1 MSETVFEVIRPDSLR
16 RCGAGQAVVEARLGP
31 VPGTSFAKILSI
43 STTATASLTDVFK
56 GEARYGGRVSFCV
69 IYADEEG
76 RTEAVE
82 YAADFTDKVVAD
94 SIENGMRAMIS
105 SHILDTDTVSVA
117 PEEVKIAAVVEVFV
131 DGLVSG
137 EIRFVAST
145 AEGVYNKSEEVEF
158 SRLSAHGDDS
168 FVINDDV
175 KMGRVERILSVSATP
190 VTRKISCGID
200 TVMFDCLLHAN
211 VIYLTDDGVLRQLS
225 HTTPFVQETAAGGA
239 KSDDVAMGEVRIK
252 HVRAELT
259 GNENIRIDYSLS
271 AQFFAFGE
279 ELAMPVTS
287 VFSVGHSLV
296 SEGEDVALT
305 RMKGIICFDDRVE
318 GSATLDVS
326 MPAADVVLSSSG
338 TGMSVSSSTVVGD
351 KIVVEGVAG
360 VNVVY
365 YNASVNTKNAVS
377 VELPFSLTFPTRCEE
392 GDSVVTTGRI
402 TNVSVKIRRGNEMD
416 IRAEIALSAQVSSE
430 VKRHFV
436 TGLELGEPRPL
447 PTTAFSIY
455 VARTEEDLWDLARA
469 LDCDPEQIKT
479 QNPDLTLPL
488 AGGERV
494 IVYRGNI

>member
-16 RCGAGQAVVEARLGP
+16 RCGTGQAVVEARLAP
-31 VPGTSFAKILSI
+31 VAGTSFAKILSI

-56 GEARYGGRVSFCV
+56 GEARYGGRVNFCV

-82 YAADFTDKVVAD
+82 YAADFTDKVLAD
-94 SIENGMRAMIS
+94 SIENGMRAMVS

-131 DGLVSG
+131 DGLVSS
-137 EIRFVAST
+137 EIRFVAAT
-145 AEGVYNKSEEVEF
+145 AEGVYNRNEEIEY
-158 SRLSAHGDDS
+158 SCLTSHGDDS

-175 KMGRVERILSVSATP
+175 KMGRIERILSVSATP
-190 VTRKISCGID
+190 VTRKVSSGID

-225 HTTPFVQETAAGGA
+225 HTTPFVQEAAASGA
-239 KSDDVAMGEVRIK
+239 KSDDVVMGEVK
-252 HVRAELT
+252 VKNVRAELT

-279 ELAMPVTS
+279 AVAVPVTS
-287 VFSVGHSLV
+287 VFSVGHELI
-296 SEGEDVALT
+296 SESASVALT
-305 RMKGIICFDDRVE
+305 RMKGIITFDDRVE

-326 MPAADVVLSSSG
+326 MPAADVILSASG
-338 TGMSVSSSTVVGD
+338 TGMSVSSSTVMGD

-392 GDSVVTTGRI
+392 GDSVVATGRV

-416 IRAEIALSAQVSSE
+416 IRAEITLAAQVSSE
-430 VKRHFV
+430 VKKSFV
-436 TGLELGEPRPL
+436 TSLELGEALPM

-455 VARTEEDLWDLARA
+455 VARPEEDLWDLARA
-469 LDCDPEQIKT
+469 LECDPEQIKA

-488 AGGERV
+488 MGGERV
-494 IVYRGNI
+494 MVYRGNV